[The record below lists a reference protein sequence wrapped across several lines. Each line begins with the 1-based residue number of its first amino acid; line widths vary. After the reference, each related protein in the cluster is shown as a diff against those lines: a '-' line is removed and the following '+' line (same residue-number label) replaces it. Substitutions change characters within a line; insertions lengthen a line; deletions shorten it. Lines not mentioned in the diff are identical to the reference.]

1 MERDSIT
8 QIILNAPAWALIG
21 LTMRDERM
29 RERAADTL
37 AATIV
42 DKLSSQ
48 DNQPDPNQMA
58 LPL

>member
-1 MERDSIT
+1 MFLFCSNDRMERDSIT

-37 AATIV
+37 A
-42 DKLSSQ
+42 DSR
-48 DNQPDPNQMA
+48 P
-58 LPL
+58 